1 MKFRDLPEELKV
13 MIAFAGLILTVIVV
27 SIIAIIVGLVYIART
42 DNVKP
47 YTYKGE
53 IVACMKQ

>member
-27 SIIAIIVGLVYIART
+27 SIIAILVGLVYIAKA
-42 DNVKP
+42 DNVQP

-53 IVACMKQ
+53 VVACMEK

>member
-1 MKFRDLPEELKV
+1 MKFRGELKV

-27 SIIAIIVGLVYIART
+27 SIIAILVGLVYIARA
-42 DNVKP
+42 DDVKP

-53 IVACMKQ
+53 VVACMEK

>member
-1 MKFRDLPEELKV
+1 MDKFDDLR
-13 MIAFAGLILTVIVV
+13 IALDLMLIVGFALVLG
-27 SIIAIIVGLVYIART
+27 IIVGLVYIARA

-53 IVACMKQ
+53 VVACMKQ